1 MFPRLFNVRG
11 KRKVNLCNTINLKE
25 SKKGLTF
32 DIQVIPHASRA
43 EIVCIQDGVFK
54 IKVTAPPV
62 EGAANEAC
70 IKLLA
75 GELGLKKSQM
85 GILSGAKSRRK
96 TVIVKNVSKVEMELK
111 INNFLKAN
119 KIFEQKSLLEN
130 I

>member
-1 MFPRLFNVRG
+1 LTDMVRLR
-11 KRKVNLCNTINLKE
+11 E

-43 EIVCIQDGVFK
+43 EIAGVQEGAFK

-75 GELGLKKSQM
+75 KELGLKKSQM
-85 GILSGAKSRRK
+85 EISSGAKSRKK
-96 TVIVKNVSKVEMELK
+96 TVLIKDISKAELETK
-111 INNFLKAN
+111 INNICKTN
-119 KIFEQKSLLEN
+119 
-130 I
+130 